1 MSEIENVILEKSE
14 KPQAS
19 DIFSKTINS
28 ENEALNTM
36 IQFLDLAQ
44 KRGAFNIRESSK
56 IWECIQIFM
65 KNNNDQ
71 M

>member
-1 MSEIENVILEKSE
+1 MSEMENVVLEKSE

-56 IWECIQIFM
+56 IWECIQVFM

>member
-1 MSEIENVILEKSE
+1 MENVVLEKSE

-56 IWECIQIFM
+56 IWECIQVFM